1 MKWSERADMLR
12 LDPQSLQLR
21 FSPPASHNYP
31 YLHPTIIQPDS
42 QSFNQIHNLSTEFVF
57 FLCFLRAH
65 CFFQSGL
72 SDVRFTEKF
81 STLSIAYNFPVLY
94 LIVFFN
100 FSRMAISQTIWKTG
114 KKWFLQKTRKA
125 LSCFGG
131 NVEEEETY
139 IPFERVDDDIACLTS
154 APIVE
159 VVVESP
165 ADACPVQVPDVPFRF
180 PVPQEVE
187 QRSGKY
193 QAQILVYT
201 TYDRVRSKIEKHDE
215 KLTIEA
221 IPNLRG
227 SHLHSELSAEIE
239 KIAVYRNGKANSRTH
254 HALVVFKTKKDWF
267 SIERY
272 SSHIRMYRSR
282 NEKDVTGKDL
292 RDTEW
297 AIGKGAVIDIVQTLV
312 SEENVLGQEF
322 HFLARNCQCF
332 AALIFSKFNS
342 EGRRYK
348 KYRQHKPPKDE
359 QCQKPLPPVATD
371 TFIVPDFEPSKFGSV
386 RD

>member
-1 MKWSERADMLR
+1 MLR

-72 SDVRFTEKF
+72 SDVQFTEKF

-193 QAQILVYT
+193 QAQITESDPKSKNT
-201 TYDRVRSKIEKHDE
+201 TRNLQLKPSPTCVDRICIQNCLQKSKKLLFTGTVRQIHELITRWSFSKRKRI
-215 KLTIEA
+215 
-221 IPNLRG
+221 G
-227 SHLHSELSAEIE
+227 SRLKGTRPTFECTDRE
-239 KIAVYRNGKANSRTH
+239 
-254 HALVVFKTKKDWF
+254 TKK
-267 SIERY
+267 
-272 SSHIRMYRSR
+272 
-282 NEKDVTGKDL
+282 T
-292 RDTEW
+292 
-297 AIGKGAVIDIVQTLV
+297 
-312 SEENVLGQEF
+312 
-322 HFLARNCQCF
+322 
-332 AALIFSKFNS
+332 
-342 EGRRYK
+342 
-348 KYRQHKPPKDE
+348 
-359 QCQKPLPPVATD
+359 
-371 TFIVPDFEPSKFGSV
+371 
-386 RD
+386 